1 MAGLITVREAMTKEV
16 KTVREDTPVQE
27 VIAVMNKFDISSV
40 VVVQKDRPLGL
51 ITHKDLLTK
60 VLQSKLPATDL
71 TSRAIMSTPLVRI
84 NEEASIE
91 EAARLM
97 TSKRLKKLVVTKNDK
112 LVGIITSTDLMKTEP
127 KMVKTLEDL
136 LKTCR

>member
-1 MAGLITVREAMTKEV
+1 MAGLITVKEAMTKEV

-27 VIAVMNKFDISSV
+27 VIATMSKFDISSV
-40 VVVQKDRPLGL
+40 VVVQKERPIGL

-60 VLQSKLPATDL
+60 VLQSKFPTTDL
-71 TSRAIMSTPLVRI
+71 TSRAVMSAPIVTI
-84 NEEASIE
+84 SEEASIE

-97 TSKRLKKLVVTKNDK
+97 TSKRLKKLVVTKDSR
-112 LVGIITSTDLMKTEP
+112 LVGIITSTDVMKTEP
-127 KMVKTLEDL
+127 MMIKVLEDL